1 MHSWFVFKEEGFLG
15 GCLSHHFSC
24 KERYFRNAWNSLFS
38 TGFLTWRTSHFL
50 AKSQNIFGSY
60 WIEKKTIDSPK
71 QCKTTKKKTFLKN
84 AETEQIFLI
93 WTSFLLFGPRV
104 QQHCWRSKKDKKCL
118 KSINDQT
125 FCKLYVD
132 KQQSCLSRRSN
143 RSFNHLKEGRWI
155 FMLKMNLCHDF

>member
-1 MHSWFVFKEEGFLG
+1 MG

-60 WIEKKTIDSPK
+60 WIEKKTHRLPQTMQDN
-71 QCKTTKKKTFLKN
+71 KKEDLFEKCWNWTN
-84 AETEQIFLI
+84 FLI
-93 WTSFLLFGPRV
+93 QPSFLMFWPRV

-155 FMLKMNLCHDF
+155 FMLKMNL